1 LLESE
6 LENSNYLTGRKL
18 ILKKSLLKEK
28 ASEDEYF
35 LRKISQ
41 KDLFRCEYNVN
52 KYKD

>member
-28 ASEDEYF
+28 ASEEYF
-35 LRKISQ
+35 LRNISQ
-41 KDLFRCEYNVN
+41 KDLFKCEYTVN